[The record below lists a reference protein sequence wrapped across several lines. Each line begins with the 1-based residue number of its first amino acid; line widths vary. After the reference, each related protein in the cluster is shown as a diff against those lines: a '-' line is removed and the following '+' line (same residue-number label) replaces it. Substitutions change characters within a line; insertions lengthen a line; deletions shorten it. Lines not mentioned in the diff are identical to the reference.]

1 MQHWFNR
8 QRYLIDYTL
17 SAMARQRGKNLGL
30 LLVYTALIFVLAS
43 VILLGS
49 ALRREAAQVFQ
60 GAPDVVAQGLLM
72 GRHDLSHSD
81 DVDKLRT
88 LRGAQRVEG
97 RLWGYLYDT
106 STAANYTLQ
115 VPSSHEPTYAV
126 QDGEAIIG
134 EGVARLRK
142 VTVGRQIY
150 LVSAAG
156 PFLNLRVK
164 AILPQVSAMVSS
176 DLVLVSGSDFRRF
189 FQLAD
194 DAYTDIAVHVRNP
207 KEIGKIAEKVGIALR
222 QHRVITKGDV
232 LRTYEAVFSWREGML
247 LALFSAAVLAF
258 GILAFDKASGL
269 TAQERRDIGILKA
282 IGWDTGDI
290 VRMKLWEATLIS
302 LTAFLAGFVL
312 AYVHVFFFSAP
323 LLEAV
328 LKGWSVLYPRVL
340 LTPAIDGLQIATL
353 AMLTVLPYLAA
364 IVVPVW
370 RSAAADPD
378 AAMR

>member
-17 SAMARQRGKNLGL
+17 SAMARQRAKNLGL
-30 LLVYTALIFVLAS
+30 LLIYTTLIFVLAS

-164 AILPQVSAMVSS
+164 AILPQASAMVSS

-189 FQLAD
+189 FQLGD

-269 TAQERRDIGILKA
+269 SAQERRDIGILKA

>member
-17 SAMARQRGKNLGL
+17 SAMARQRAKNLGL
-30 LLVYTALIFVLAS
+30 LLIYTTLIFVLAS

-164 AILPQVSAMVSS
+164 AILPQASAMVSS

-189 FQLAD
+189 FQLGD

>member
-1 MQHWFNR
+1 MQHWLNR

-17 SAMARQRGKNLGL
+17 SAMARQRAKNLGL

-72 GRHDLSHSD
+72 GRHDLSHFD

-150 LVSAAG
+150 LVSPAG

-164 AILPQVSAMVSS
+164 AILPQASAMVSS

-189 FQLAD
+189 FQLGD

-269 TAQERRDIGILKA
+269 SAQERRDIGILKA

>member
-1 MQHWFNR
+1 MQHWLNR

-30 LLVYTALIFVLAS
+30 LLVYTTLIFVLAS

-150 LVSAAG
+150 LVSPAG

-164 AILPQVSAMVSS
+164 AILPQTSAMVSS

-189 FQLAD
+189 FQLGD

-269 TAQERRDIGILKA
+269 SAQERRDIGILKA

>member
-8 QRYLIDYTL
+8 QRYLIAYTL

-30 LLVYTALIFVLAS
+30 LLVYTTLIFVLAS

-72 GRHDLSHSD
+72 GRHDLSHAD

-88 LRGAQRVEG
+88 LRGAHRVEG

-115 VPSSHEPTYAV
+115 VPSSHEPSYAV

-150 LVSAAG
+150 LVSPAG

-164 AILPQVSAMVSS
+164 AILPQASAMVSS
-176 DLVLVSGSDFRRF
+176 DLMLVSEADFRRF
-189 FQLAD
+189 FQLGD

-269 TAQERRDIGILKA
+269 SAQERRDIGILKA

-340 LTPAIDGLQIATL
+340 LTPAIVGLQIATL

>member
-164 AILPQVSAMVSS
+164 AILPQASAMVSS

-189 FQLAD
+189 FQLGD

>member
-1 MQHWFNR
+1 MQHWLNR

-30 LLVYTALIFVLAS
+30 LLVYTTLIFVLAS

-150 LVSAAG
+150 LVSPAG

-164 AILPQVSAMVSS
+164 AILPQASAMVSS
-176 DLVLVSGSDFRRF
+176 DLVLVSGPDFRRF
-189 FQLAD
+189 FQLGD
-194 DAYTDIAVHVRNP
+194 DVYTDIAVHVRNP

-258 GILAFDKASGL
+258 CILAFDKASGL
-269 TAQERRDIGILKA
+269 SAQERRDIGILKA

>member
-115 VPSSHEPTYAV
+115 VPSSHESSYAV

-269 TAQERRDIGILKA
+269 SAQERRDIGILKA

-328 LKGWSVLYPRVL
+328 LKGWAVLYPRVL

>member
-1 MQHWFNR
+1 MQHWLNR

-30 LLVYTALIFVLAS
+30 LLVYTTLIFVLAS

-72 GRHDLSHSD
+72 GRHDLSHAD

-150 LVSAAG
+150 LVSPAG

-164 AILPQVSAMVSS
+164 AILPQASAMVSS
-176 DLVLVSGSDFRRF
+176 DLVLVSGPDFRRF
-189 FQLAD
+189 FQLGD

-269 TAQERRDIGILKA
+269 SAQERRDIGILKA

-302 LTAFLAGFVL
+302 LTAFLTGFVL